1 MISALAP
8 VSSPSTEGRYLSWSA
23 ITAFRTCPLK
33 YYFRYVAQLPE
44 ESVSASLV
52 FGAAIHRAVEHHFQQ
67 LLCGAPP
74 PSFDDLFDLYQT
86 RWHGP
91 DSEQV
96 CFAAS
101 ESRQSLN
108 ATAERVLKAFQSSSL
123 ARPSGTILAI
133 EESLCGRVGTA
144 APPLRGT

>member
-8 VSSPSTEGRYLSWSA
+8 VSSQSTESRYLSWSA
-23 ITAFRTCPLK
+23 ISAFRTCPLK

-44 ESVSASLV
+44 EAVSASLI
-52 FGAAIHRAVEHHFQQ
+52 FGSAIHRAVEHHFQQ

-74 PSFDDLFDLYQT
+74 PSLEDLLNVYQA
-86 RWHGP
+86 RWNDP
-91 DSEQV
+91 DSEEV
-96 CFAAS
+96 CFAPT

-108 ATAERVLKAFQSSSL
+108 ATAERVLKAFQSSSV

-144 APPLRGT
+144 APPLRG